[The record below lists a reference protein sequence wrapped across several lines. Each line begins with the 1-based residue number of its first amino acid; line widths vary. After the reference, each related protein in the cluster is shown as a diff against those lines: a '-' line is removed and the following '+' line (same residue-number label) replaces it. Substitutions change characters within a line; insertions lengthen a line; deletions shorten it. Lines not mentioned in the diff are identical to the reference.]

1 MLVIRKQ
8 DLQQIFA
15 QALDGYPLEVCGL
28 LVGAEAAAAPVA
40 ALEGSGDDAGSC
52 QTVDGGSPP
61 SAGPGGPDVGRPDAA
76 AHVEMVVATENV
88 AESSRVYEIAP
99 KALLQVDRL
108 AEEMGLQIVGV
119 YHSHTHT
126 EAKPSPTDIAQ
137 APDPYWHYVLVSLR
151 DVHPALR
158 SWKIEGG
165 KIEEEKVVVNW

>member
-8 DLQQIFA
+8 DLQQIFSH
-15 QALDGYPLEVCGL
+15 ALDGYPLEVCGL
-28 LVGAEAAAAPVA
+28 LVGTETVPSPAGQPEDQAAVDRLRQRSDAGLQASGNPHEAEPGKPPAAAF
-40 ALEGSGDDAGSC
+40 
-52 QTVDGGSPP
+52 
-61 SAGPGGPDVGRPDAA
+61 
-76 AHVEMVVATENV
+76 VELVVATENV
-88 AESSRVYEIAP
+88 AGSSRVYEIAP

-108 AEEMGLQIVGV
+108 AESRGFQIVGV

-126 EAKPSPTDIAQ
+126 EAKPSPTDIAK

-165 KIEEEKVVVNW
+165 KIEEEKVVVKW

>member
-28 LVGAEAAAAPVA
+28 LVGAEKTSSPIRLSENAGANTDLGPSGATEEVESEAPESTA
-40 ALEGSGDDAGSC
+40 Y
-52 QTVDGGSPP
+52 
-61 SAGPGGPDVGRPDAA
+61 
-76 AHVEMVVATENV
+76 VEVVVATDNV

-108 AEEMGLQIVGV
+108 AEGRGLQILGV

-126 EAKPSPTDIAQ
+126 EAKPSPTDIAK

-165 KIEEEKVVVNW
+165 KIEEEKVVVKW

>member
-28 LVGAEAAAAPVA
+28 LIGAETTPTPVHVGG
-40 ALEGSGDDAGSC
+40 GSGV
-52 QTVDGGSPP
+52 T
-61 SAGPGGPDVGRPDAA
+61 SASQQPAVKEEAQPGAQEA
-76 AHVEMVVATENV
+76 TAYVELVVATDNI

-108 AEEMGLQIVGV
+108 AEERGSQILGV

-126 EAKPSPTDIAQ
+126 EAKPSPTDITQ
-137 APDPYWHYVLVSLR
+137 APDPDWHYVLVSLR

-165 KIEEEKVVVNW
+165 KIEEEKVVVKW

>member
-15 QALDGYPLEVCGL
+15 QALGGYPLEVCGL
-28 LVGAEAAAAPVA
+28 LVGAERRCSPIHVGEHPGAGTCSRQSASTEEAELGAPEA
-40 ALEGSGDDAGSC
+40 TAY
-52 QTVDGGSPP
+52 
-61 SAGPGGPDVGRPDAA
+61 
-76 AHVEMVVATENV
+76 VELVVATDNI

-108 AEEMGLQIVGV
+108 AEGQGLQILGV

-126 EAKPSPTDIAQ
+126 EAKPSPTDIAK
-137 APDPYWHYVLVSLR
+137 APDPNWHYVLVSLR

-165 KIEEEKVVVNW
+165 KIEEEKVVVEW